1 MAKIT
6 EADFNGKDELTLN
19 VKIVDPHF
27 ESAEKDG
34 DKARMA
40 LVLRGETSD
49 GKYIDCHQYFTGQL
63 LASGRNKGR
72 SMFDVSA
79 EQCHALGMP
88 KPFNPKDIAILE
100 GVECVFVCGIE
111 EWMNNKGESKRSVKV
126 KFINSSRK
134 PALALDDAAA
144 IWAQLSGEPVAAQ
157 TVAAKPESTGA
168 IAPTAV
174 DESDLPF

>member
-49 GKYIDCHQYFTGQL
+49 GKWIDCHQYFTGQL
-63 LASGRNKGR
+63 IASGRNKGR
-72 SMFDVSA
+72 SMFDISA

-88 KPFNPKDIAILE
+88 KPFNPKDIALLE
-100 GVECVFVCGIE
+100 GVECVFVVGLE
-111 EWMNNKGESKRSVKV
+111 EYKDKVYPKV

-144 IWAQLSGEPVAAQ
+144 IWAQLSGEPVGAQ
-157 TVAAKPESTGA
+157 TVAAKTASAGA
-168 IAPTAV
+168 VAPTA
-174 DESDLPF
+174 DNTDDGLPF